1 MELRKEKD
9 FSGITKWNI
18 NILPFNPTTRNL
30 EKKNACQ
37 HSCDFLL
44 M

>member
-18 NILPFNPTTRNL
+18 NILPFNLTTCNL
-30 EKKNACQ
+30 KKKM
-37 HSCDFLL
+37 LL
-44 M
+44 NILVTFY

>member
-9 FSGITKWNI
+9 FSGITKWYI

-30 EKKNACQ
+30 EKKTLVNILVT
-37 HSCDFLL
+37 FY
-44 M
+44 